1 MKIAI
6 IGTGKMGSLIAELA
20 IKSGHQIVV
29 KINENSLEL
38 YDSQEFKTADVA
50 IEFTQPTAVVTNLY
64 RCLDAHVPVICGTTG
79 WHDQVEEVTKK
90 FTAQNGTLL
99 YASNFSVGV
108 NLFFEMNRI
117 LASWMDKQS
126 SYQASM
132 KEIHHLQKL
141 DKPSGTAV
149 TLAKGIIDGHTN
161 YEKWALLENYQLN
174 SHELPIEALRE
185 EHVIGEHEVVWKSEI
200 DEIVINH
207 KAFSREGFASGAL
220 QAAHWLIGKKGV
232 FTMKD
237 VLFPPS
243 SQTNI

>member
-6 IGTGKMGSLIAELA
+6 IGTGRMGSLIAELA
-20 IKSGHQIVV
+20 IKSGHQIIV
-29 KINENSLEL
+29 KINEQSLEL
-38 YDSQEFKTADVA
+38 FDSQEFKTADVA
-50 IEFTQPTAVVTNLY
+50 IEFTQPAAVVPNLY
-64 RCLDAHVPVICGTTG
+64 RCLEAGIPVVCGTTG

-90 FTAQNGTLL
+90 FIAQNGALL

-117 LASWMDKQS
+117 LASWMDNQA

-149 TLAKGIIDGHTN
+149 TLAKGIIDEHAG
-161 YEKWALLENYQLN
+161 YQRWSLLEGCKLTTKT
-174 SHELPIEALRE
+174 LPIEALRA

-207 KAFSREGFASGAL
+207 KAFSREGFAAGAL
-220 QAAHWLIGKKGV
+220 QAAHWLIGKNGV